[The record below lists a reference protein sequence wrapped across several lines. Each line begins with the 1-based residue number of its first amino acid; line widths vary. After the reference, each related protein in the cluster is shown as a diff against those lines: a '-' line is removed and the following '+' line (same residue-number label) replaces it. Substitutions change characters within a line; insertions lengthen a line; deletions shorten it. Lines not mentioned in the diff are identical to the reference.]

1 MTPEERENH
10 SYLGDGVYVE
20 WDGMH
25 FVLRTGD
32 HRDSHCDNKIY
43 LEASI
48 LDGLDQFKER
58 IKTRINKNKNK
69 NKEGQDE

>member
-1 MTPEERENH
+1 MKKRENY

-43 LEASI
+43 LEPYVLHA
-48 LDGLDQFKER
+48 LDQFKER
-58 IKTRINKNKNK
+58 IENKNKNK
-69 NKEGQDE
+69 KGDQ